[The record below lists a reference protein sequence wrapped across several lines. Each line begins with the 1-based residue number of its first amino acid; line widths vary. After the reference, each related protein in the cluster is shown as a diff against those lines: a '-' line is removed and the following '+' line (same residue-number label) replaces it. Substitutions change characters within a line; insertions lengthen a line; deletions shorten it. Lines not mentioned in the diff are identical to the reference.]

1 MKLSSTATNTG
12 SATITI
18 YFNQGTDPD
27 MAAVNVQ
34 NLEAPICSLGES
46 SPNVFQYTMRYHG
59 RLKDMTEFS
68 NMVVSRTTIRFNL
81 YRSIQVNV
89 NPAEGYSSGQAQ
101 QAICLE

>member
-34 NLEAPICSLGES
+34 NLEDRLVGRKLSERLPIHHEV
-46 SPNVFQYTMRYHG
+46 P
-59 RLKDMTEFS
+59 
-68 NMVVSRTTIRFNL
+68 RTF
-81 YRSIQVNV
+81 
-89 NPAEGYSSGQAQ
+89 EGHDGV
-101 QAICLE
+101 